1 MESTHTFITIVSGYP
16 RSGTSL
22 MMQMLE
28 AGGLPVLRDEKYRP
42 ADERNPRGYYE
53 IKAAL
58 KLGAEGQ
65 TTDWVAGAQGK
76 AVKVIAY
83 QLRFLPP
90 EFTYRVVFMRRRIAE
105 ILASSGEF
113 KLPGSEIKLLRADS
127 PLSEREK
134 ILAYKTEYVI
144 YEAWLMKQKHLP
156 ALFVNYNDLIDNPA
170 APVARLR
177 DFLGLPLDADAMLAA
192 IDPAL
197 YRNRAQG

>member
-1 MESTHTFITIVSGYP
+1 MESIHPFITIVSGYP

-28 AGGLPVLRDEKYRP
+28 AGGMPVLRDEKYRP

-53 IKAAL
+53 IREAL
-58 KLGAEGQ
+58 GLGAEGQ

-90 EFTYRVVFMRRRIAE
+90 EFNYKVIFMRRRIAE
-105 ILASSGEF
+105 VLASSGKF
-113 KLPGSEIKLLRADS
+113 KLLREDS

-134 ILAYKTEYVI
+134 IMAYKTEYVV
-144 YEAWLMKQKHLP
+144 YEAWLMKQPHLP
-156 ALFVNYNDLIDNPA
+156 PLFVDYNDLLESPG
-170 APVARLR
+170 APVARIR
-177 DFLGLPLDADAMLAA
+177 EFLDLPLDVDRMIAA
-192 IDPAL
+192 IDPML
-197 YRNRAQG
+197 YRNRGASLK